1 MNELTQLILP
11 RASIDALITLA
22 ARAEPLTATERFALA
37 DAQDQLRNQD
47 LAEAEQAANAGPE
60 QLELFDGSAYDV

>member
-1 MNELTQLILP
+1 MSELAQLTLP

-22 ARAEPLTATERFALA
+22 ARAEPLTSTERFALA

-60 QLELFDGSAYDV
+60 QLELFDGSVYDV